1 MNVHL
6 YEMKENPIGRQ
17 VNQWG
22 HVFALSA
29 AAVLGLGSS
38 PRCFSL
44 IHCFVLT
51 KTYAMLFPWVQCNI
65 FSSVMPSDSLLLF
78 RASVVESFYK
88 YWIRVDSQLV
98 LVGDATSISKDVH
111 FTTIGLT
118 VFVCLFRF
126 FGYQP

>member
-1 MNVHL
+1 MLRVLQSAVTHIDDAKKFT
-6 YEMKENPIGRQ
+6 MVVDWQPFGRPRELVQ
-17 VNQWG
+17 V
-22 HVFALSA
+22 F
-29 AAVLGLGSS
+29 
-38 PRCFSL
+38 
-44 IHCFVLT
+44 
-51 KTYAMLFPWVQCNI
+51 
-65 FSSVMPSDSLLLF
+65 F